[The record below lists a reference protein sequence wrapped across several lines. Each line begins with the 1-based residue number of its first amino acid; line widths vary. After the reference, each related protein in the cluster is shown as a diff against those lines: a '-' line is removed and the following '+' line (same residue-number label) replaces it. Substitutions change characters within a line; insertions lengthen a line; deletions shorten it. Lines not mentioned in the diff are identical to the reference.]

1 MKTWFLWMALTIG
14 TFFTGLAHA
23 DIEDAMREHLNS
35 MVAVTPPTTF
45 ESSNQAGIYF
55 GSFSQRYQMVN
66 TPPLMSFTPP
76 SLRGGCG
83 GWDLFAGSFSFI
95 SAEQIMN
102 LLRSLASAVPAIAFQ
117 MALSVLSDEL
127 EEKVGE
133 YLDKLNKLNLGQ
145 LNTCRITTSLLEVAK
160 DKQGMGDVWAMIAND
175 IGLNYSVENNHAD
188 DASEAGDTS
197 GGNSPGP
204 NAARMATPE
213 ERSQMVVGN
222 LVWRILK
229 DGNADQWLSLGSGD
243 ETLEQWMS
251 VIGTEIGCYKRKS
264 GQCEMDPEQLGL
276 DDDNEATPPK
286 PETRTKGHTL
296 TLRDLVLTDPNV
308 GQKVSLLRC
317 VDGTEAMECLRVTK
331 IDTTNFKG
339 MRRVLEDELLGV
351 NRLPGEGL
359 VGRYA
364 SRVALSNR
372 DKRMQALGG
381 PLLKKALEYTDVD
394 EALGRRFVETFTR
407 QVATEITYTLLKD
420 VIAEARVSMSGNHR
434 LTGEG
439 KGLQLLAETERRIE
453 AEMMQMM
460 AEDEAQRGWAVRLEG
475 EYMTALAR
483 RK

>member
-23 DIEDAMREHLNS
+23 DVEDAMREHLNS
-35 MVAVTPPTTF
+35 MVAATPPTTF

-66 TPPLMSFTPP
+66 TPPIMSFTPP

-127 EEKVGE
+127 EDQIKY
-133 YLDKLNKLNLGQ
+133 YLDKLNKLNMGQ
-145 LNTCRITTSLLEVAK
+145 LNTCRITNSLLAVAK
-160 DKQGMGDVWAMIAND
+160 GDQGMSDVWSMMADDLGFNF
-175 IGLNYSVENNHAD
+175 NVENNQSD
-188 DASEAGDTS
+188 DGSEAADPTGGKTS
-197 GGNSPGP
+197 GAS
-204 NAARMATPE
+204 AATVASPE
-213 ERSQMVVGN
+213 ERSQMVLGN
-222 LVWRILK
+222 IVWRILK
-229 DGNADQWLSLGSGD
+229 DGNADQWLSIGSGD
-243 ETLEQWMS
+243 TTLEQWMS
-251 VIGTEIGCYKRKS
+251 VIGTEIGCYQRRK
-264 GQCEMDPEQLGL
+264 GECKMDPADLGT
-276 DDDNEATPPK
+276 DDNNESTPPK

-296 TLRDLVLTDPNV
+296 SLRDLVLTDANA
-308 GQKVSLLRC
+308 GQSVSVLRC
-317 VDGTEAMECLRVTK
+317 MDGTDPMECLVVDK
-331 IDTTNFKG
+331 VETTDFKG

-364 SRVALSNR
+364 SRVELSNR
-372 DKRMQALGG
+372 DKRLKALGG
-381 PLLKKALEYTDVD
+381 PLVKKALEYTDVD

-420 VIAEARVSMSGNHR
+420 VISESRVSMAGNHR

-439 KGLQLLAETERRIE
+439 RGLLLLAEAEKRIE
-453 AEMMQMM
+453 SEMMQMM
-460 AEDEAQRGWAVRLEG
+460 AEDEAQRGWAQRLES